1 MDGDDIT
8 ALPPASRARRGIGFV
23 PEDMGIFADLTVEEN
38 MVLAAVSG
46 PIDSARLDWVFS
58 AFPPLKTFW
67 KSEAGNLSGGQKQ
80 MLSIARAMVEERRL
94 YLIDEPTKGL
104 APAIISTMARALK
117 DLKDQGAS
125 VLLVPVLVIVGFL
138 AIGAPSSWL
147 TLTVSGLAMGMMIF
161 IMASGLTLVFGL
173 MDVINFGH
181 GAFISGGAFVGV
193 SVLLALGG
201 WTGAPSLVLNVAA
214 ILLAVIAAMTV
225 TGALGWG
232 FERVIVRPVYGAHL
246 KQILVTVGGLIVIE
260 QMIHVVWGPDEIYL
274 TRPET
279 LKGAVTFA
287 GAAVEKYR
295 LLAVVVGLAL
305 FIAMRLV
312 LRRTKIGL
320 IVRAGVENGEMVQ
333 ALGYRLRLVFVG
345 VFIAGSALAGL
356 GGVMWGLYQE
366 VITAG
371 MGEEMMILVFIV
383 VIIGGLGSVEGAFIG
398 ALLVGLMQ
406 NYVAFLEPKLALVSN
421 IGLMTV
427 ILMWRPQ
434 GMLPVVKAK

>member
-1 MDGDDIT
+1 MM
-8 ALPPASRARRGIGFV
+8 P
-23 PEDMGIFADLTVEEN
+23 
-38 MVLAAVSG
+38 
-46 PIDSARLDWVFS
+46 
-58 AFPPLKTFW
+58 
-67 KSEAGNLSGGQKQ
+67 
-80 MLSIARAMVEERRL
+80 
-94 YLIDEPTKGL
+94 
-104 APAIISTMARALK
+104 
-117 DLKDQGAS
+117 
-125 VLLVPVLVIVGFL
+125 VLLVPILVVLGFL
-138 AIGAPSSWL
+138 SIGSTSSWL

-181 GAFISGGAFVGV
+181 GAFISVGAYVGI
-193 SVLLALGG
+193 SALLALES
-201 WTGAPSLVLNVAA
+201 WTGAPSLLLNVAA
-214 ILLAVIAAMTV
+214 VLAAVIAAMCV

-260 QMIHVVWGPDEIYL
+260 QLIHVVWGPDEIYL

-287 GAAVEKYR
+287 GAAIEKYR
-295 LLAVVVGLAL
+295 LLAVVFGLAL

-312 LRRTKIGL
+312 LKRTKIGL
-320 IVRAGVENGEMVQ
+320 IVRAGVQNGEMVE
-333 ALGYRLRLVFVG
+333 ALGYRLRLVFIG
-345 VFIAGSALAGL
+345 VFVTGSALAGL

-398 ALLVGLMQ
+398 ALLVGLLQ

-421 IGLMTV
+421 IALMTA

-434 GMLPVVKAK
+434 GMMPVVKAK